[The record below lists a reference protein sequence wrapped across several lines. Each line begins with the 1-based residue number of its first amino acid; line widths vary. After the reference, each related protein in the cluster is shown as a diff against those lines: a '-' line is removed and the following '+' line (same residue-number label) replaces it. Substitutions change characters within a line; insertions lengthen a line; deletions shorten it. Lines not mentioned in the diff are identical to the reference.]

1 MEVYKITDKVY
12 KTYKLGRE
20 YTSDYYSKLDGYIK
34 DESTLKKYYR
44 FLLNDYVIVNNDG
57 NIVKDGNCFKETCY
71 IKYLDY
77 KEEVENPK
85 TGDNIYKYL
94 TSSSILLIIL
104 ILILNK
110 KSSFV
115 ESQHS

>member
-1 MEVYKITDKVY
+1 MPKAI
-12 KTYKLGRE
+12 
-20 YTSDYYSKLDGYIK
+20 
-34 DESTLKKYYR
+34 
-44 FLLNDYVIVNNDG
+44 
-57 NIVKDGNCFKETCY
+57 NINIIKDGNCYKETCY

-77 KEEVENPK
+77 KEEIENPK

-94 TSSSILLIIL
+94 TSTSILIVLL

-115 ESQHS
+115 ESQH